1 MDKRRDR
8 PNILLI
14 MTDQQAER
22 MRKSRGYPLDTMP
35 FLDALA
41 GQGVQFT
48 SAYTANPTCMPARV
62 SLFTGRYPSCHQVKC
77 NAAAP
82 AAFYSKDMLDVV
94 KEAGYRTALCG
105 KNHSHRRPEDFDFCR
120 QNTHWGATD
129 PKREGPSQKSFDRF
143 LCSLDNG
150 VSMGPSPGGTEEQL
164 PYRNVSDA
172 LEFIDSADPRPFF
185 LWLSFAEPHNPYQV
199 PTPYFNLFPPDLLP
213 ASTPPCAGK
222 GVRFSWLRA
231 QWETLY
237 GKERCDAIIR
247 RCRSNYLG
255 MLRLIDDQIR
265 RLMGEMEKR
274 GLQNDTIVVFLSDHG
289 DFAGEY
295 GLVRKGADLPE
306 ALVRIPMIWKGPG
319 IEAKGDYEGCFANIV
334 DVLPTLCDA
343 LRVPVPAGV
352 QGESLWSVLTGRRG
366 SGEPESIAYSETGY
380 GGDYWSEED
389 GLPPVCRGVHKEGA
403 FDCLNSITQS
413 GQVRMVR
420 KGQWKLQYDMRAQ
433 GHLYDLSTDPFEE
446 HDLWCDP
453 RFEKNKYELLE
464 ALAQKCLELTD
475 TLPVP
480 PDRFAVKRFPQS
492 EEKGGDAE

>member
-82 AAFYSKDMLDVV
+82 AAFYSKDLLDVV

-185 LWLSFAEPHNPYQV
+185 L
-199 PTPYFNLFPPDLLP
+199 
-213 ASTPPCAGK
+213 
-222 GVRFSWLRA
+222 
-231 QWETLY
+231 
-237 GKERCDAIIR
+237 
-247 RCRSNYLG
+247 
-255 MLRLIDDQIR
+255 
-265 RLMGEMEKR
+265 
-274 GLQNDTIVVFLSDHG
+274 
-289 DFAGEY
+289 
-295 GLVRKGADLPE
+295 
-306 ALVRIPMIWKGPG
+306 
-319 IEAKGDYEGCFANIV
+319 
-334 DVLPTLCDA
+334 
-343 LRVPVPAGV
+343 
-352 QGESLWSVLTGRRG
+352 
-366 SGEPESIAYSETGY
+366 
-380 GGDYWSEED
+380 
-389 GLPPVCRGVHKEGA
+389 
-403 FDCLNSITQS
+403 
-413 GQVRMVR
+413 
-420 KGQWKLQYDMRAQ
+420 
-433 GHLYDLSTDPFEE
+433 
-446 HDLWCDP
+446 
-453 RFEKNKYELLE
+453 
-464 ALAQKCLELTD
+464 
-475 TLPVP
+475 
-480 PDRFAVKRFPQS
+480 
-492 EEKGGDAE
+492 